1 MNDSTNFPSTFSM
14 ARLQPAVPSFRRPWW
29 RSTLLVALSGV
40 IAVVL
45 LVISSVVASA
55 APTNVDLATATPF
68 AVLAGSTIT
77 NTGPSTIAGSIGLS
91 PGSAVTGFPPG
102 IVTAGTTH
110 AADAV
115 ALQAK
120 TDLTAAYVDA
130 AARTPFS
137 TTTSDLAGD
146 NLVAGVYKA
155 SSSMSLT
162 GSVTLNGGGD
172 ANSVFIFVAG
182 STLITSSSSHV
193 VLTNDAQSCH
203 IFWIVGS
210 SATLGTG
217 SSFVGSILALTSITA
232 TSGVT
237 IDGRLLARN
246 GAVSLDSDVITRPFC
261 ATVAT
266 TTSTPGGSTTT
277 TPGTG
282 SIPRGAPGTGFGGS
296 APSNHP
302 VVTLGAVL
310 ATIGVVVSMTLA
322 IRRQRALRTN
332 ANRTK

>member
-1 MNDSTNFPSTFSM
+1 MNCSTNSPSIFSM

-29 RSTLLVALSGV
+29 RSTLFVGLSGL

-45 LVISSVVASA
+45 LISTSVVASA

-130 AARTPFS
+130 AARTPFT

-146 NLVAGVYKA
+146 NLAPGVYKA
-155 SSSMSLT
+155 TSSMSLT

-172 ANSVFIFVAG
+172 PNAVFIFVAG

-193 VLTNDAQSCH
+193 VLTHDAQSCH
-203 IFWIVGS
+203 VFWVVGS

-217 SSFVGSILALTSITA
+217 SSFVGSILALTSISA

-266 TTSTPGGSTTT
+266 TTSSPGASTTT

-282 SIPRGAPGTGFGGS
+282 SIPRGAPGTGFGGT

-302 VVTLGAVL
+302 VMFWGAALV
-310 ATIGVVVSMTLA
+310 TIGVVVSTTIA
-322 IRRQRALRTN
+322 IRRQRAVRHSS
-332 ANRTK
+332 NRA